1 MKQIILFIGLVII
14 FSSQLTAQWQKVEAV
29 TSPLVYSVLF
39 DEDDIFVGGDSL
51 YISRDRGATWQSST
65 LNGQVIE
72 ITVLFKKEN
81 RIYAGTYGNGVFIS
95 SDNGLSWQNYNS
107 GLTGFA
113 LYAKK
118 FVSSGNTI
126 FYGSDGGGIYYLSN
140 ISDIWQSYNQNLP
153 SNIAWTINDLIVTNN
168 NLIASAGA
176 SGFYYLRPKAY
187 PEWIEKRMQT
197 PQGIYMTPNAFLST
211 DNIVFAGSRFGIY
224 KSLDE
229 GNTFDSVGISA
240 MDMSV
245 VSFVEDDNRIYAGY
259 TRSNGN
265 DFFIWYSDDLGDTWN
280 IFAHEFQY
288 LYHLYIYDSKIWTAT
303 NNGLWFYNLEPNS
316 VEAIKSLSDFELFQ
330 NFPNPFNPSTTI
342 QYSLRSSQSV
352 ILKVYD
358 MLGNEITTLVNKE
371 MGPGKYSVEF
381 SVSKELASGLFFYR
395 LQVGESIQTKKMTLI
410 K

>member
-1 MKQIILFIGLVII
+1 
-14 FSSQLTAQWQKVEAV
+14 
-29 TSPLVYSVLF
+29 
-39 DEDDIFVGGDSL
+39 
-51 YISRDRGATWQSST
+51 
-65 LNGQVIE
+65 
-72 ITVLFKKEN
+72 
-81 RIYAGTYGNGVFIS
+81 
-95 SDNGLSWQNYNS
+95 
-107 GLTGFA
+107 
-113 LYAKK
+113 
-118 FVSSGNTI
+118 
-126 FYGSDGGGIYYLSN
+126 
-140 ISDIWQSYNQNLP
+140 
-153 SNIAWTINDLIVTNN
+153 
-168 NLIASAGA
+168 
-176 SGFYYLRPKAY
+176 
-187 PEWIEKRMQT
+187 
-197 PQGIYMTPNAFLST
+197 
-211 DNIVFAGSRFGIY
+211 
-224 KSLDE
+224 
-229 GNTFDSVGISA
+229 
-240 MDMSV
+240 MSV
-245 VSFVEDDNRIYAGY
+245 VSFVEDENRIYAGY
-259 TRSNGN
+259 TRSSGN

-342 QYSLRSSQSV
+342 QYSLRSSQFA